1 MMSRLNA
8 CFSPFQNKTEHR
20 LLPSR
25 VHTGDNVCVHGSGR
39 SVRLHLYQ
47 APGVEADHVHVEQRA
62 GQPQGS
68 ADPPVMGVQGPA
80 RLECCH
86 GLPRAISQLPGK
98 SGWPRGAC
106 GGSELVV
113 REDWAWGPGLCH
125 SALSVPAWPL
135 GVSPARWEPDRE
147 GRAKCTERSPKVLQT
162 PSVVPGLLF

>member
-1 MMSRLNA
+1 MSRLNA

-39 SVRLHLYQ
+39 SVCLHLYQ

-68 ADPPVMGVQGPA
+68 ADPPVMGSRGPA
-80 RLECCH
+80 RLECRH
-86 GLPRAISQLPGK
+86 GLPRAISQMLGRG
-98 SGWPRGAC
+98 GWPRGAC

-113 REDWAWGPGLCH
+113 RGLGLGAWRVPLCSLRPCVAPG
-125 SALSVPAWPL
+125 
-135 GVSPARWEPDRE
+135 GRWEPDRE
-147 GRAKCTERSPKVLQT
+147 GRAKCTERSPEVLQT
-162 PSVVPGLLF
+162 PSVGPGLLF